1 MIRLIMISVLIAMVS
16 TAFAIEETYDDN
28 SAVVTEKVETHKC
41 KANEV
46 WMECGT
52 CENKCGEP
60 RVPCP
65 RMCKPP
71 QCLCPTHKGFRRNNN
86 GDCVQ
91 CD

>member
-1 MIRLIMISVLIAMVS
+1 MNYLVVTVVFLSVCGLHYCAD
-16 TAFAIEETYDDN
+16 ETYDDN
-28 SAVVTEKVETHKC
+28 TAALNEEIEPHLC
-41 KANEV
+41 KTNEV

-65 RMCKPP
+65 RMCRPA
-71 QCLCPTHKGFRRNNN
+71 QCQCPTHKGFRRDKK